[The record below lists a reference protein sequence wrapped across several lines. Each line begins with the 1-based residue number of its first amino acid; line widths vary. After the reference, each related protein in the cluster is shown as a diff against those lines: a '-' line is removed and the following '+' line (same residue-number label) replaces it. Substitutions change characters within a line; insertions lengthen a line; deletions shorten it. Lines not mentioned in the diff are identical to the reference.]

1 MARPQKTGLDYFP
14 FDVDFFDDDKL
25 QFVSAR
31 FGSKGENIAIKLL
44 CKIYKEN
51 GYYYNWGEDEALL
64 FAKRVGGDIQHSLVN
79 DIVHELIKRG
89 FFDKGMFDTFKILT
103 SNGIQKRYTQIVQNS
118 KLKRPKIQSKFRVY
132 SEESEKNSE
141 EKNKSGVYSEEID
154 KSSEEIAKNSE
165 ESTQSKVNKS
175 KEKKIKE
182 SIGAPSDF
190 FDKTIQ
196 ERKSFFKTILK
207 KYESEYGYEMMNEFY
222 KYWTQVV
229 NDDRM
234 YFEVQNDF
242 YPNIRLR
249 NWKSLGFE
257 KSKKQTEENPDF
269 KKLKELYGSNQ

>member
-89 FFDKGMFDTFKILT
+89 FFDKGMFDSFKILT

-118 KLKRPKIQSKFRVY
+118 KLKRPKIKIEYKLGVN
-132 SEESEKNSE
+132 SEEIAKNSE
-141 EKNKSGVYSEEID
+141 ETL
-154 KSSEEIAKNSE
+154 KNSE
-165 ESTQSKVNKS
+165 ESTQSKVKKS
-175 KEKKIKE
+175 KENKIKE
-182 SIGAPSDF
+182 CIGAPDNYF
-190 FDKTIQ
+190 GMNMQ
-196 ERKSFFKTILK
+196 ERKAFFKSILK
-207 KYESEYGYEMMNEFY
+207 KYESEYPYEMMNEFY
-222 KYWTQVV
+222 KYWTQKVT
-229 NDDRM
+229 DDRM
-234 YFEVQNDF
+234 YFEVQSEF
-242 YPNIRLR
+242 YPTVRLD
-249 NWKSLGFE
+249 NWKRIGA
-257 KSKKQTEENPDF
+257 KPVQKQTEENPDF